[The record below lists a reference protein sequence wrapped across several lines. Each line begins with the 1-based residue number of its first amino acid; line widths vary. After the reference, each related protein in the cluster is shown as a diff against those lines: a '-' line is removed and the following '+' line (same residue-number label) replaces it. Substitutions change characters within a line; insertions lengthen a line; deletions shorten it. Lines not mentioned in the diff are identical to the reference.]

1 MPTFVRENT
10 MHPHDERRLE
20 VRPAHRD
27 YVTELHERGQIRMS
41 GPLADQ
47 TGAIILYVADDLDA
61 ARALV
66 EADPYAKAG
75 VVQELSLRE
84 WTVVTPADS

>member
-1 MPTFVRENT
+1 MPTFVREIS
-10 MHPHDERRLE
+10 MVPDDEQRLA

-27 YVTELHERGQIRMS
+27 YVAELHERGEIRMS

-47 TGAIILYVADDLDA
+47 TGAIILYEAPDLEA

-66 EADPYAKAG
+66 EADPYAKAN
-75 VVQELSLRE
+75 VVEELSLRE
-84 WTVVTPADS
+84 WTVLTPAG